1 MRLQFARGWRA
12 ARRTIESARGCRHNA
27 AFQAHRSVDP
37 HTAMIRFR
45 LLLSLTCI
53 AALASC
59 ASLQNGAEKDKTYK
73 VTILHTNDH
82 HGRFW
87 KNGDGEYGMAARKTV
102 IDAIRAEVARSG
114 GHSLLLDGGDVNTG
128 VPESDL
134 QDAVPDFRGMNLLGY
149 DAMAVGNHEFDKPL
163 SVLRMQRDLA
173 KFPMLAAN
181 IYDRGSRMFEP
192 YKIFSLGGLR
202 VGVMGLTTEDTFKM
216 VSPDNIKGIEFR
228 GVIAEAS
235 KVVPELRGKADVVIA
250 ATHMGHYENGNHGT
264 QAEGDVEMAR
274 AVKGI
279 DLVVGGHTQNPA
291 CMKAENVLDREYVP
305 GTECRPD
312 RQNGT
317 WIVQAHEWGKYVGR
331 ADFEYRNGEFK
342 LVKYALIPINL
353 KRPVKTADGK
363 TSLQTYTPEIA
374 ENPEMLS
381 LLNPFQEFGQ
391 QKLLVEVGST
401 DGRLEGDRAVVRSK
415 PASLAVL
422 IGRALMAKSK
432 ADFAVVNAGGVRDSF
447 APGKLTYKDVLK
459 VQPFGNTTVLLDLT
473 GKEVMDYLNAA
484 VKMSVG
490 SGAFAQFAGIELV
503 ITGGAVSSA
512 TIKGAPLD
520 PGKNYRMV
528 INNFVAAGG
537 DGYPRMTGHK
547 SFVDTGFVDADVLRG
562 YISENSPLKAAD
574 YDPGNAV
581 VRR

>member
-1 MRLQFARGWRA
+1 M
-12 ARRTIESARGCRHNA
+12 N
-27 AFQAHRSVDP
+27 
-37 HTAMIRFR
+37 
-45 LLLSLTCI
+45 LTRPLF
-53 AALASC
+53 AALTTLALLGCS
-59 ASLQNGAEKDKTYK
+59 SLPPAGPERDKTYYLT
-73 VTILHTNDH
+73 VLHTNDH

-87 KNGDGEYGMAARKTV
+87 KNGDGEYGMAARKTL
-102 IDAIRAEVARSG
+102 IDQLRAEVFLNG
-114 GHSLLLDGGDVNTG
+114 GQSLLLDGGDVNTG

-163 SVLRMQRDLA
+163 VVLKMQRDLIQ
-173 KFPMLAAN
+173 FPMLAAN
-181 IYDRGSRMFEP
+181 IYENGQRMFAP
-192 YKIFSLGGLR
+192 YKIFTLGGLR

-216 VSPDNIKGIEFR
+216 VSPDNVKNIQFR
-228 GVIAEAS
+228 GVIAEAA
-235 KVVPELRGKADVVIA
+235 KVVPELRAQADVVIA

-305 GTECRPD
+305 GTECKPD

-331 ADFEYRNGEFK
+331 ADFEYLNGEFK
-342 LVKYALIPINL
+342 LVKYALIPVNL
-353 KRPVKTADGK
+353 RKPVKAADGK
-363 TSLQTYTPEIA
+363 TTLVPYTAEIA
-374 ENPEMLS
+374 ENQEMLDM
-381 LLNPFQEFGQ
+381 LKPYQDFGQ
-391 QKLLVEVGST
+391 QKLTVEIGST
-401 DGRLEGDRAVVRSK
+401 DGRLEGDRSVVRAK

-422 IGRALMAKSK
+422 IGRALMDKTK

-459 VQPFGNTTVLLDLT
+459 VQPFGNTTVTVDLT
-473 GKEVMDYLNAA
+473 GKEVMDYLGAA
-484 VKMSVG
+484 AKMSVG
-490 SGAFAQFAGIELV
+490 AGAFAQFAGINLV
-503 ITGGAVSSA
+503 ITGGNVTSA
-512 TIKGAPLD
+512 SIKGAPVD
-520 PGKNYRMV
+520 PAKTYRMV

-537 DGYPRMTGHK
+537 DGYPKLTGHR
-547 SFVDTGFVDADVLRG
+547 SFVDTGFVDADLLRA
-562 YISENSPLKAAD
+562 YITARSPLRAAD
-574 YDPGNAV
+574 YEPGDAV

>member
-1 MRLQFARGWRA
+1 MNP
-12 ARRTIESARGCRHNA
+12 TKP
-27 AFQAHRSVDP
+27 V
-37 HTAMIRFR
+37 
-45 LLLSLTCI
+45 LS
-53 AALASC
+53 ALAAVVLLGCSGMPSGGP
-59 ASLQNGAEKDKTYK
+59 ARDTTYRL
-73 VTILHTNDH
+73 TILHTNDH

-87 KNGDGEYGMAARKTV
+87 KNGDGEYGMAARKTL
-102 IDAIRAEVARSG
+102 IDQIRAEVTQAG

-163 SVLRMQRDLA
+163 GVLRMQRDLA

-181 IYDRGSRMFEP
+181 IYDSGKRMFEP
-192 YKIFSLGGLR
+192 YKIFNVGGLR
-202 VGVMGLTTEDTFKM
+202 VGVMGLTTEDTYKM
-216 VSPDNIKGIEFR
+216 VSPDNVKNIEFR
-228 GVIAEAS
+228 SVIAEAA
-235 KVVPELRGKADVVIA
+235 KVVPELRSKADIVIA

-342 LVKYALIPINL
+342 LVKYALIPVNL
-353 KRPVKTADGK
+353 KKSVRGADGK
-363 TSLQTYTPEIA
+363 TTMVSYTSEIA
-374 ENPEMLS
+374 ENKEMLD
-381 LLNPFQEFGQ
+381 LLKPFQEFGQ
-391 QKLLVEVGST
+391 AKLNIEIGST
-401 DGRLEGDRAVVRSK
+401 DARLEGDRAVVRAR
-415 PASLAVL
+415 PASMGVL
-422 IGRALMAKSK
+422 IGRALIDKTK

-459 VQPFGNTTVLLDLT
+459 VQPFGNTTVTVDLT
-473 GKEVMDYLNAA
+473 GTEVMAYLNAVA
-484 VKMSVG
+484 KMSVG
-490 SGAFAQFAGIELV
+490 SGAFAQFAGIDLV
-503 ITGGAVSSA
+503 IAGGSVSSA
-512 TIKGAPLD
+512 MIKGAPVD
-520 PGKNYRMV
+520 PSRIYRMV

-537 DGYPRMTGHK
+537 DGYPKLTGHK
-547 SFVDTGFVDADVLRG
+547 SFVDTGFVDADVLRA
-562 YISENSPLKAAD
+562 YITAKSPLKAAD
-574 YDPGNAV
+574 YQPGDAV